1 MECDIRVFHG
11 LPTLTCGYV
20 LEIVGGTSIGSQKLK
35 PEVEARISAYTS
47 SIPKYIGHIIIMM
60 GIYIYTC
67 IYICIYVHIYRYI
80 YIDTQYSIYGFRNT
94 FVLLLTLY
102 VSDVFLSKTDGAPR
116 QRLPAAF
123 CTAATA
129 VSQWPSEEGFSNCR
143 LQ

>member
-11 LPTLTCGYV
+11 FPTLTCGYV
-20 LEIVGGTSIGSQKLK
+20 FEIVGGTSIGSQKWK
-35 PEVEARISAYTS
+35 PEVEARISADTS
-47 SIPKYIGHIIIMM
+47 SIPKHIGHIIIMR
-60 GIYIYTC
+60 GIYIY
-67 IYICIYVHIYRYI
+67 IYMY
-80 YIDTQYSIYGFRNT
+80 TQYSIYGFRNT

-102 VSDVFLSKTDGAPR
+102 VSDVFLSKTDGALR